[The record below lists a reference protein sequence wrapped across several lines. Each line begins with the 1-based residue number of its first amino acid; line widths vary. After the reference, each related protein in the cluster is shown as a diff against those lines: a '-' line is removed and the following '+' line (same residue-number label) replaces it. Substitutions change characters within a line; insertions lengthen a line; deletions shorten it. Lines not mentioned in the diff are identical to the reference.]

1 MDRMA
6 HVDVDQST
14 VKPHSFQT
22 LSKVFFLQERHA
34 FLKISRQILVRH
46 RNKWNNS
53 SKIQIL
59 SVCCCSILVV
69 KVVWWKKSLFPMGFC
84 LKRSWWFFSVSIKTP
99 PTKFQVSTGLSWS
112 PLYLPES
119 QRGTFPVVFFRKGPG
134 MGFVWDGGYG
144 YPGMFIDSQGQSP
157 SVGGGWWWWW
167 LVVRYLQSLRKRLLS
182 VDFFDRI
189 IALQ

>member
-69 KVVWWKKSLFPMGFC
+69 KVAWWKKITASHGF
-84 LKRSWWFFSVSIKTP
+84 LASRSWWFFSEKSIKNTSNKIPGLHWAFVVAFVP
-99 PTKFQVSTGLSWS
+99 PLKSERH
-112 PLYLPES
+112 LPS
-119 QRGTFPVVFFRKGPG
+119 GFFFRKGPG
-134 MGFVWDGGYG
+134 IGWFVWDGGYG
-144 YPGMFIDSQGQSP
+144 YPGMFIDSQGQESKC
-157 SVGGGWWWWW
+157 WRR
-167 LVVRYLQSLRKRLLS
+167 VVVMVVSG
-182 VDFFDRI
+182 
-189 IALQ
+189 

>member
-53 SKIQIL
+53 SKNSDPECLLLFHPGGQ
-59 SVCCCSILVV
+59 SCLVE
-69 KVVWWKKSLFPMGFC
+69 KNHSSHGFC
-84 LKRSWWFFSVSIKTP
+84 SQRSWWFFSVSIKTP

-112 PLYLPES
+112 ALYLPES
-119 QRGTFPVVFFRKGPG
+119 QRGTFPVFFFFSDGARYWIC
-134 MGFVWDGGYG
+134 MGWRVWLPWDVHR
-144 YPGMFIDSQGQSP
+144 FTRTKSKC
-157 SVGGGWWWWW
+157 WRR
-167 LVVRYLQSLRKRLLS
+167 VVVMVVSG
-182 VDFFDRI
+182 
-189 IALQ
+189 

>member
-46 RNKWNNS
+46 RNNS

-69 KVVWWKKSLFPMGFC
+69 KVAGWKKITIPHGF
-84 LKRSWWFFSVSIKTP
+84 
-99 PTKFQVSTGLSWS
+99 
-112 PLYLPES
+112 
-119 QRGTFPVVFFRKGPG
+119 
-134 MGFVWDGGYG
+134 
-144 YPGMFIDSQGQSP
+144 
-157 SVGGGWWWWW
+157 
-167 LVVRYLQSLRKRLLS
+167 LRKKILVMFQRKYSNTSNKIPGLHWAF
-182 VDFFDRI
+182 VVAFVPP
-189 IALQ
+189 